1 MDICKRFL
9 DYANAFELTLKD
21 NDWSRMDE
29 YFTEGATYDNGMGQ
43 VAKGR
48 AAVMAAMQGSVDG
61 LDRQVDNRDL
71 QLAAPSAEGDTV
83 LAGWMVHYSV
93 AGLPDL
99 KFSGQERA
107 RFEGDSICELRS
119 EFDPGAL
126 EVVGDWMAKHGGSL
140 NS

>member
-71 QLAAPSAEGDTV
+71 QLAA
-83 LAGWMVHYSV
+83 
-93 AGLPDL
+93 
-99 KFSGQERA
+99 R
-107 RFEGDSICELRS
+107 
-119 EFDPGAL
+119 
-126 EVVGDWMAKHGGSL
+126 
-140 NS
+140 